1 MNFDIFFIYKN
12 KSINKEVYNMKQG
25 TTIITLDNGYHLWT
39 RTVGH
44 GDIKLL
50 CLHGGPGG
58 THEYWEN
65 FGDELADLG
74 VQVSMYDQLGSFYSD
89 QPDYSDPQIAAKYL
103 TYDYF
108 LEEVEEVRQKLGL
121 DNFYL
126 IGQSWGGLL
135 VQMYAVKYG
144 QHLKGAI
151 ISSMVDE
158 IDEYV
163 TNVNQC
169 RLQTLG
175 ADKVRYMQKI
185 EQENRLDD
193 PTYQSYVDIL
203 NAEYVDRKQP
213 EAIRHLVSTMATDV
227 YNVFQGDN
235 EFVITGK
242 LKDWHFR
249 QHLHEIKV
257 PTLLTFGEHETMPLA
272 TAKIMQQEIPH
283 ARLETTPNGG
293 HHHMIDNAPVYFAHL
308 KKFIR
313 DVEEGNFN
321 D

>member
-1 MNFDIFFIYKN
+1 
-12 KSINKEVYNMKQG
+12 MKQG

-175 ADKVRYMQKI
+175 ADKVHYMQKI
-185 EQENRLDD
+185 EQENHLDD

>member
-1 MNFDIFFIYKN
+1 
-12 KSINKEVYNMKQG
+12 MKQG

-65 FGDELADLG
+65 FGNELADLG

-175 ADKVRYMQKI
+175 TDKVRYMQKI
-185 EQENRLDD
+185 EQENNLDD

>member
-1 MNFDIFFIYKN
+1 
-12 KSINKEVYNMKQG
+12 MKQG

-185 EQENRLDD
+185 EQENNLDD

>member
-1 MNFDIFFIYKN
+1 
-12 KSINKEVYNMKQG
+12 MKQG

-65 FGDELADLG
+65 FGNELADLG

-175 ADKVRYMQKI
+175 ADKVRYMQKM
-185 EQENRLDD
+185 EQENHLDD